1 MPILT
6 RQELYDLV
14 WSTPMSKLAENF
26 GISDVGLS
34 KICDRHRVPAPPRG
48 YWAKKEAGKPV
59 KQTIFVQVDDPL
71 LDRITID
78 SAREKLPPP
87 VREIIERRR
96 AERNAAKR
104 KRTRSVMAPPP
115 VERVTDPHP
124 AVRATATALRR
135 AIPSVRGVIEAIGPG
150 LGGISI
156 GVDSVERII
165 AFLDSLARAC
175 EARGMHLVAEER
187 RMAVVV
193 GDDDASFE
201 ITEKTKQVPHVLTKA
216 EIAAEENRRKRN
228 ERIARGHWDTAYD
241 FDPLAPKFDTVRTG
255 QIGLRVF
262 GYGDGL
268 RWSWNDGK
276 MQTLETLLDD
286 IVVGFEAHIANIRL
300 RREKQERADAE
311 QRELE
316 RRHDLAKAR
325 RQRESDRKQLLG
337 SFIRTRRRA
346 DQLRD
351 WIAFYEP
358 MASINGDLRR
368 MIAWARSELSVLE
381 TSLEPSTF
389 ADELNVRKL
398 FPEVDELIDPLGEPP
413 PQRPWYL

>member
-34 KICDRHRVPAPPRG
+34 KICDRHRVPTPPRG

-59 KQTIFVQVDDPL
+59 KQTIFVQVEDPL

-96 AERNAAKR
+96 AERNAAKP

-115 VERVTDPHP
+115 VEPVTDPHP
-124 AVRATATALRR
+124 TVRATATALRR
-135 AIPSVRGVIEAIGPG
+135 ATPSARGVVEAIGPG

-187 RMAVVV
+187 RLVVV
-193 GDDDASFE
+193 AGDDDASFE

-216 EIAAEENRRKRN
+216 EIAAEEKRRKRN

-241 FDPLAPKFDTVRTG
+241 FDPLPPKFDTVRTG
-255 QIGLRVF
+255 QLGLRVF

-286 IVVGFEAHIANIRL
+286 IVAGFEAHIANIRL

-311 QRELE
+311 RRELE
-316 RRHDLAKAR
+316 RRHGLAKAR
-325 RQRESDRKQLLG
+325 RQRETERKQLLTT
-337 SFIRTRRRA
+337 FARTKRRSE
-346 DQLRD
+346 QLRE

-358 MASINGDLRR
+358 VASTNGDIRR
-368 MIAWARSELSVLE
+368 MIEWAHSELSTLE
-381 TSLEPSTF
+381 TRLKPIIF
-389 ADELNVRKL
+389 AKELDTRKL
-398 FPEVDELIDPLGEPP
+398 FPEVDELVDPLGEPP
-413 PQRPWYL
+413 PARSWF

>member
-1 MPILT
+1 MRTAI
-6 RQELYDLV
+6 EL
-14 WSTPMSKLAENF
+14 S
-26 GISDVGLS
+26 LS
-34 KICDRHRVPAPPRG
+34 SG
-48 YWAKKEAGKPV
+48 
-59 KQTIFVQVDDPL
+59 
-71 LDRITID
+71 
-78 SAREKLPPP
+78 
-87 VREIIERRR
+87 
-96 AERNAAKR
+96 
-104 KRTRSVMAPPP
+104 
-115 VERVTDPHP
+115 
-124 AVRATATALRR
+124 LRR
-135 AIPSVRGVIEAIGPG
+135 ATPTARGVVEATGPG

-165 AFLDSLARAC
+165 SFLDSLARAF
-175 EARGMHLVAEER
+175 EARGMRLVAEER
-187 RMAVVV
+187 RLVVV
-193 GDDDASFE
+193 AGDDDASFE

-216 EIAAEENRRKRN
+216 EIAAEEKRRKRN
-228 ERIARGHWDTAYD
+228 ERIARGYWDTTYD
-241 FDPLAPKFDTVRTG
+241 FDPLPPKFDTVRTG
-255 QIGLRVF
+255 QLGLRVF

-286 IVVGFEAHIANIRL
+286 IVAGFEAHIANIRV
-300 RREKQERADAE
+300 RREKQERAEAE
-311 QRELE
+311 RRELE

-358 MASINGDLRR
+358 MAPTTGDLRR
-368 MIAWARSELSVLE
+368 MIAWAHSELSALE
-381 TSLEPSTF
+381 TSLEPSAF
-389 ADELNVRKL
+389 AEELNARKL